1 METSWRAQRLPWRAL
16 GGFLGAPGP
25 VLEALG
31 ESWGRLWCTGGL
43 PGGVLGGPGALLEVS
58 KRCLGGSPGRP
69 GAVLGALEAMLEP
82 SGSQKA
88 PKMEP
93 KRVPNPALEA
103 IPSEN
108 GKTLIFNDSTQD
120 FNDFSCLRA
129 PFWHQKWVQNGFR
142 IASSMLGAS
151 ERLLARIL
159 DAIIALLEPS

>member
-1 METSWRAQRLPWRAL
+1 M
-16 GGFLGAPGP
+16 GGAGA
-25 VLEALG
+25 VLEAYKRRL
-31 ESWGRLWCTGGL
+31 ERSLGRL
-43 PGGVLGGPGALLEVS
+43 
-58 KRCLGGSPGRP
+58 

-120 FNDFSCLRA
+120 FNDFSSLR
-129 PFWHQKWVQNGFR
+129 
-142 IASSMLGAS
+142 
-151 ERLLARIL
+151 
-159 DAIIALLEPS
+159 PSFSN

>member
-1 METSWRAQRLPWRAL
+1 MLQSLLWRAAGGVQGTPRA
-16 GGFLGAPGP
+16 

-31 ESWGRLWCTGGL
+31 EAWGPLGRAGGG
-43 PGGVLGGPGALLEVS
+43 PGGVLEGPGALLEVF
-58 KRCLGGSPGRP
+58 KRCLGSSPGRP

-93 KRVPNPALEA
+93 QRVPNPALEA

-120 FNDFSCLRA
+120 FNDFSCLRV

-142 IASSMLGAS
+142 IASLTLKAS
-151 ERLLARIL
+151 EGLLTGVL
-159 DAIIALLEPS
+159 DAIIALLEAS